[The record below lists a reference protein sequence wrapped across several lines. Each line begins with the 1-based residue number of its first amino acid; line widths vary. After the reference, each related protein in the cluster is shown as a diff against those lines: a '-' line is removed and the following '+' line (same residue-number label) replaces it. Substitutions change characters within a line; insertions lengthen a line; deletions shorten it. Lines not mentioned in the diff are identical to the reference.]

1 MNIVDNM
8 ETIDMIGEIRLLHY
22 LKEDTYTKVC
32 KKFNRLHD
40 IPFTDMVDIDNS
52 PIAQIHLFNLQYKGL
67 GHIWF
72 MRVFTDFRGF
82 NCGYE
87 AFESTLYQAYDE
99 LFGAGI
105 MSDFP
110 AYGAI
115 NCDYIEYGAI
125 AEVDDADAAIK
136 KLRSTKLAPEQLDM
150 DLWDNFKK
158 ASSTVAFLLCKEDD
172 THIRLLTK
180 CHGTAMKRLIKD
192 EQHHRATGISLPIAV
207 NSETEALVLNKQIDK
222 YVRPVVEIR
231 RIIWD

>member
-1 MNIVDNM
+1 
-8 ETIDMIGEIRLLHY
+8 MIEEIRLLHY
-22 LKEDTYTKVC
+22 LKEDTYIKVC
-32 KKFNRLHD
+32 RKFDRLHD
-40 IPFTDMVDIDNS
+40 IPFTDMVDVDNS
-52 PIAQIHLFNLQYKGL
+52 PIAQIHLFNLQYKSF

-72 MRVFTDFRGF
+72 MRIFADFRSF

-87 AFESTLYQAYDE
+87 AFESTLYRVYDE

-110 AYGAI
+110 VYDAV

-125 AEVDDADAAIK
+125 ARVDDADTAIE
-136 KLRSTKLAPEQLDM
+136 KLRNTRLAPEQLDR
-150 DLWDNFKK
+150 DLWDSFKK

-192 EQHHRATGISLPIAV
+192 EQHHRATGISLPTAV
-207 NSETEALVLNKQIDK
+207 NHETEALVLGKQIDR
-222 YVRPVVEIR
+222 YISPVAEIG